1 MPKSDD
7 TILCMKV
14 FVNFLDPLTL
24 DKKNCNFWNGKVG
37 FNNAKKY
44 IFFIKIRQNPIIPTK
59 YGNFKSTIQPFELII
74 CKKTHVRCL
83 KISFK
88 SMMLQRKI

>member
-24 DKKNCNFWNGKVG
+24 DKKNCNFWNGIVG

-44 IFFIKIRQNPIIPTK
+44 IFYKNPLESNNPYKIWK
-59 YGNFKSTIQPFELII
+59 F
-74 CKKTHVRCL
+74 
-83 KISFK
+83 
-88 SMMLQRKI
+88 